1 MGRKRSFLGFL
12 ATLAMLFV
20 GANAFAAAY
29 SCPTTVNYTSCSA
42 GYYLAENGTYN
53 DCYECPDNSGTGADN
68 IASGCTC
75 NTGYSVSGDAT
86 DKTLATQG
94 SPCKPIETVITLTQI
109 GNAQGID
116 IKATQEGTKY
126 LYTRYGSGTF
136 YSDPTRTTAISEIEL
151 PELVYTIRYE
161 TQGGSLPSGTAA
173 TATSECAFGS
183 YGNSGGTYVD
193 KDGFTREGLSAQNRY
208 TSASDTWYLTWGSCG
223 NIILPTPTKTGY
235 KFTGW
240 SDGTNTYA
248 AGASYTPS
256 GATTTIALV
265 AQWQANC
272 NEITINY
279 TANGADTEGWTKLY
293 KLTDSTAWYGGSN
306 CVLDPFTHI
315 PSLGFK
321 DNATAAGLFT
331 SATGRTQVANGY
343 IAEDDP
349 DNLLLSTTWTVK
361 GPTTLYAQ
369 YDCYQN
375 YRGSGTRITGAC
387 TGNGYKITLDG
398 NGATSSD
405 TTALYTTY
413 GTNVYLDS
421 PRSKAM
427 TTAANAIT
435 KPTRTGYNFKGYYSA
450 ASGGLQYVASTG
462 YITSNGLTVGKNA
475 TADTTWYAQWTPI
488 DSRFTFVASQ
498 ATSATNAAGYV
509 YTRYDSG
516 AFLDSDRT
524 QAMSTSANP
533 IYVPSREYT
542 VTYDA
547 NGGSVSKT
555 SDTARYTFNG
565 YWTAISGGTQYF
577 AAEVLPSGTGKSY
590 ITEAGIAAAKK
601 NTTITELYAQWTDGR
616 VTLPTPERDGY
627 VFKGWYT
634 TGGEEVGDAD
644 KTYAPTSTVTLYAQW
659 TVDTYT
665 VSFDLNGG
673 SGSTPSSV
681 TQPYGSDMQ
690 PYEELATTPYKTG
703 YTFMGWYDN
712 KTYTSG
718 TKYYNADGTSARTWD
733 KTDDAT
739 LYAGW
744 EANTFTVSY
753 AGNGN
758 TGGSAP
764 TSPTSCT
771 YGSTCAAPSNA
782 YTKTGYV
789 FVGWAC
795 TGGTT
800 SCDGDI
806 IQPGASLSTV
816 STGSTITL
824 TAQWVRE
831 YTKFTI
837 DNAGGSSSVSEIY
850 LKYDPSSKTFSWVDS
865 TKSTAITKI
874 AIPTRAGHTFTG
886 YAYNPCQ
893 YRDTGC
899 ALSIC
904 FGLSSGCSVDI
915 TKTDLTTLKSVSGV
929 SNENYFYFTTDL
941 ANENE
946 TWTMS
951 ANWTQCTGLP
961 DDNAYWTTSTNNTC
975 VWACNACVKGTNAA
989 SCSVSKETDS
999 CTYSGTCNVDTY
1011 NPTVSGVTVSC
1022 SDCPT
1027 GSNAA
1032 AGNTATSCAWNNYS
1046 VTYSCGAGDGTEPAG
1061 ATATYNSNFTPA
1073 ANTCSR
1079 DGYNFSGWSVS
1090 GTSDVKAAGTAFPWT
1105 YVEDKTFTAVW
1116 VLQGNKAVT
1125 YETNGGTINDTSV
1138 VSSCNVETATFN
1150 LPTNVTKIGYTFAG
1164 WYESS
1169 DFSGSAVTSVA
1180 KGSCLS
1186 DLKFYAKWDANAI
1199 TVVYDGDGQTSG
1211 SVANQTCYYDQD
1223 CIVQGQGNL
1232 LKTNY
1237 VFSYWTYNSTL
1248 YEVGTNI
1255 KNIITGGTV
1264 TLTATWKLEYT
1275 RIDLGDNGGSGGSG
1289 TIYLKYNLTGGLY
1302 NGPRVTLTDSN
1313 KADITSVKIPIRKGY
1328 VFAGYQYDD
1337 CEFLSD
1343 TDCFLKHGS
1352 SEYWE
1357 DFIKADGTLLYPDDI
1372 IGYQGITGYRTAKA
1386 KWTQCTGLPTNADW
1400 TISTNNTCT
1409 WACGSEFYQ
1418 SSGTCVN
1425 CPTNAKCDGGATW
1438 DCLAGYE
1445 KNTAGTACQG
1455 KEYTVTLDADG
1466 GVFGSNSTATVT
1478 ATYNQVLPDAT
1489 MPTRTNYNFM
1499 GIYSAKNGGG
1509 DQYYDASGTPTK
1521 VWTTDGGA
1529 TLYAHWSLGVFT
1541 CTAGKAADGTTCSAG
1556 SYCPGGNVTAGTET
1570 GANGCER
1577 TCPADAAGGTV
1588 SSVAGATSSAACM
1601 TVRKNVELTDK
1612 TGAGDQ
1618 TCYYNST
1625 KADYSNTCTIKV
1637 TSCIAG
1643 RYRQEESSTT
1653 CILTEIGRYS
1663 PKNDIAAYNCSD
1675 LSGADSTV
1683 KTASTGSSAA
1693 TQCYNTCSNIS
1704 ITNGTQVP
1712 VSGTVYYNGTTIPA
1726 CEYTTSC
1733 ADGYAVSGTSCVPK
1747 VLKVTLDHNGGAS
1760 TVSEIYLKY
1769 NTGWY
1774 SDSSANNAITTVAIP
1789 TLAGQTF
1796 SGYLYG
1802 SNIIVDAEGK
1812 LTTATRSFT
1821 EPVTITASWNQ
1832 NDSLTCPAGTYYKGT
1847 GDTCTDCPVGSY
1859 CEGVTVIQGI
1869 GTESGRETCSALN
1882 GKYTA
1887 AKTAAG
1893 ATMSV
1898 TVSSAA
1904 KSDSATDCYATNV
1917 EYVSNTR
1924 YAQGSQTCY
1933 YNESTG
1939 EYTDSCKSKTVLQ
1952 CVAGYYLYSSSN
1964 VDCSEVG
1971 KGYYSGSKELIR
1983 TACPNLNDGLGV
1995 TTTSSTSEKIEQ
2007 CYLGNIWYEPE
2018 NGHSGHR
2025 RSCYHTSDAT
2035 DTNVDTGYTYNC
2047 DVSII
2052 VTCDGGYYDD
2062 GVSVNANGER
2072 DCVEVGENYYSP
2084 EQLYFVERNNEDEQP
2099 LSANPGSS
2107 TLRVACPAGGTTN
2120 GATTSDRPE
2129 DCGLCPEDH
2138 VCKDGEQYT
2147 CSELTNG
2154 EYTRSDAGTEDVSG
2168 CYKACEKLCEAP
2180 TDCPA
2185 NFGKCTYATSTMN
2198 SGIQYYG
2205 TTTCIVSDNEC
2216 PIDWDGSNRCD
2227 TKYYMTD
2234 AEPYCTLMCK
2244 DLQPV
2249 GTYDQS
2255 SMATLSNQAGACY
2268 GSGSPDCDH
2277 SNNYVLGEDGMPT
2290 VEYVDFCPENATC
2303 TESTKP
2309 KVGYAWYPLDI
2320 YIPSSFCKFTYVC
2333 DPGYKAETTGD
2344 IEYGYKKTLYGVA
2357 STAVT
2362 VASCSPDTYTITLDD
2377 ATGSGGSGTI
2387 YQKYKTGWFADD
2399 AAATTINKVKV
2410 PTKTNYSFL
2419 GYYTAQTGGTKTID
2433 TDGTILSGATFTSNT
2448 TFYARWSQNLEKCV
2462 AGKYYKTGT
2471 LTTCIAPYYCSGDG
2485 NVAVGETGCYSECP
2499 AGGYVDNNGS
2509 STINDCHKIIT
2520 DASKNFPNGTA
2531 QWDCYYTSGFGDN
2544 ALYST
2549 SCKVVPLTCNAGYY
2563 YEGNNVIGCTAVEDK
2578 YYSPANDLDK
2588 KLCEGGDGSVN
2599 PRDSIE
2605 TCYVSC
2611 DLNKSEVPHSTS
2623 VTPDS
2628 EQAMYSGGKYE
2639 TCTYT
2644 LNCETGYTAVPGAS
2658 PKCNPNEYTVTLNK
2672 NGGSGSVA
2680 GSVKCTF
2687 NSGSCTLPATSSLS
2701 RPGYNVVAKWCEN
2714 KDGTGTCY
2722 AAGAATTT
2730 NISATGSNTELFAVW
2745 APAVL
2750 KITLSASDAD
2760 KNADQGP
2767 VYLKYAT
2774 GWYSDAA
2781 ATKPMVSLGTNL
2793 PSKGGEAYVFAG
2805 YKLGNVTIIDANGTL
2820 QSGDALT
2827 ATTTDATATVVWSLG
2842 ATNCNPGYYYPGT
2855 GSQCMVCKE
2864 NHYCPGGKFATD
2876 NGSVGGLNACLD
2888 GGLSDGGVSATNIGV
2903 CYKQQLAY
2911 VSPTKNATGTQ
2922 TCYHD
2927 GILGYVAGCK
2937 DIEVNTCTAGHYY
2950 DTAQTLIDCVEVGVN
2965 YYSPDKV
2972 LERTACPN
2980 GGITG
2985 TLTTAAA
2992 ATECFKTVD
3001 FTSASGNGTGTQV
3014 CMYTSGEGDDARY
3027 ATDCREQYVNKCKGG
3042 YYKTTN
3048 TSIDCD
3054 EVGQNYYSAEG
3065 DVERDACP
3073 NGGMT
3078 ESKTANAPTFCYK
3091 TDTPYQG
3098 EHGKGI
3104 QLCYYNAETTVYDT
3118 ACETVIFQEC
3128 DPGYYW
3134 AKQGDKDCSVVDFGN
3149 YGPIADENNNGKP
3162 TARAACPNNGMTKTA
3177 TSASADACYL
3187 TDVACDVANGSG
3199 EHTCNYDASAG
3210 AYAANCTAC
3219 VVTGCDTGYSQ
3230 VGDECINCPEDS
3242 VCVGGEQQTC
3252 AELTGGTHTKS
3263 DAGTNDVA
3271 YCYKECDVIANVAQM
3286 SGRDYYGANVADT
3299 CEIKVCAAGYTLA
3312 DGKCVECPEGYVCD
3326 PNDPDNPGKPKSCS
3340 VLTGGTHTMSDA
3352 GAKSVKDC
3360 YQQCEPYEVVNGT
3373 AVPVEEKAYY
3383 PAECDYEGRSD
3394 TGNPCEIVDGVC
3406 IETSCNY
3413 NFELINGVC
3422 KPCARENAITY
3433 KQNGNCV
3440 VESCASGFH
3449 PNGQACESDV
3459 TGCVAPNALAATQV
3473 WNPSKNAF
3481 GECIITKCDAGYH
3494 LAANACQVDEQVCE
3508 LEHGIGLQEWNHDT
3522 NTWGEC
3528 IATECDPGYTNDRSQ
3543 TNELWKQCG
3552 RCNNMYSADGD
3563 LAASSYVQE
3572 CEIAACMYQGEKY
3585 ILENNECRLI
3595 CNEFED
3601 ETGRRYWDN
3610 NKKKCIHDCN
3620 KEKGYVPW

>member
-1237 VFSYWTYNSTL
+1237 VLPYWTYNSTV
-1248 YEVGTNI
+1248 YKAGANI

-1264 TLTATWKLEYT
+1264 TLTAAWKLEYT
-1275 RIDLGDNGGSGGSG
+1275 KIILGDNGGSGGSG
-1289 TIYLKYNLTGGLY
+1289 TIYLKYDASNDTLSLT
-1302 NGPRVTLTDSN
+1302 NSSKT
-1313 KADITSVKIPIRKGY
+1313 AITS
-1328 VFAGYQYDD
+1328 
-1337 CEFLSD
+1337 
-1343 TDCFLKHGS
+1343 
-1352 SEYWE
+1352 
-1357 DFIKADGTLLYPDDI
+1357 
-1372 IGYQGITGYRTAKA
+1372 
-1386 KWTQCTGLPTNADW
+1386 
-1400 TISTNNTCT
+1400 
-1409 WACGSEFYQ
+1409 
-1418 SSGTCVN
+1418 
-1425 CPTNAKCDGGATW
+1425 
-1438 DCLAGYE
+1438 
-1445 KNTAGTACQG
+1445 
-1455 KEYTVTLDADG
+1455 
-1466 GVFGSNSTATVT
+1466 
-1478 ATYNQVLPDAT
+1478 
-1489 MPTRTNYNFM
+1489 
-1499 GIYSAKNGGG
+1499 
-1509 DQYYDASGTPTK
+1509 
-1521 VWTTDGGA
+1521 
-1529 TLYAHWSLGVFT
+1529 
-1541 CTAGKAADGTTCSAG
+1541 
-1556 SYCPGGNVTAGTET
+1556 
-1570 GANGCER
+1570 
-1577 TCPADAAGGTV
+1577 
-1588 SSVAGATSSAACM
+1588 
-1601 TVRKNVELTDK
+1601 
-1612 TGAGDQ
+1612 
-1618 TCYYNST
+1618 
-1625 KADYSNTCTIKV
+1625 
-1637 TSCIAG
+1637 
-1643 RYRQEESSTT
+1643 
-1653 CILTEIGRYS
+1653 
-1663 PKNDIAAYNCSD
+1663 
-1675 LSGADSTV
+1675 
-1683 KTASTGSSAA
+1683 
-1693 TQCYNTCSNIS
+1693 
-1704 ITNGTQVP
+1704 
-1712 VSGTVYYNGTTIPA
+1712 
-1726 CEYTTSC
+1726 
-1733 ADGYAVSGTSCVPK
+1733 
-1747 VLKVTLDHNGGAS
+1747 
-1760 TVSEIYLKY
+1760 
-1769 NTGWY
+1769 
-1774 SDSSANNAITTVAIP
+1774 VAIP
-1789 TLAGQTF
+1789 T
-1796 SGYLYG
+1796 
-1802 SNIIVDAEGK
+1802 
-1812 LTTATRSFT
+1812 R
-1821 EPVTITASWNQ
+1821 
-1832 NDSLTCPAGTYYKGT
+1832 
-1847 GDTCTDCPVGSY
+1847 
-1859 CEGVTVIQGI
+1859 
-1869 GTESGRETCSALN
+1869 
-1882 GKYTA
+1882 
-1887 AKTAAG
+1887 
-1893 ATMSV
+1893 
-1898 TVSSAA
+1898 
-1904 KSDSATDCYATNV
+1904 
-1917 EYVSNTR
+1917 
-1924 YAQGSQTCY
+1924 
-1933 YNESTG
+1933 
-1939 EYTDSCKSKTVLQ
+1939 
-1952 CVAGYYLYSSSN
+1952 
-1964 VDCSEVG
+1964 
-1971 KGYYSGSKELIR
+1971 
-1983 TACPNLNDGLGV
+1983 
-1995 TTTSSTSEKIEQ
+1995 
-2007 CYLGNIWYEPE
+2007 
-2018 NGHSGHR
+2018 
-2025 RSCYHTSDAT
+2025 
-2035 DTNVDTGYTYNC
+2035 TGYTFAGYEINECEFETVCSFGSATENGVLVYWRPLIGADGKLVYPNETIGYNGDEGYWTARAKWTVNSYTC
-2047 DVSII
+2047 APGKYLNGTTCA
-2052 VTCDGGYYDD
+2052 TCD
-2062 GVSVNANGER
+2062 A
-2072 DCVEVGENYYSP
+2072 NYYCLGGTWSYNGGI
-2084 EQLYFVERNNEDEQP
+2084 QGR
-2099 LSANPGSS
+2099 SACTSWRAN
-2107 TLRVACPAGGTTN
+2107 TTTN
-2120 GATTSDRPE
+2120 GATGSTSTSA
-2129 DCGLCPEDH
+2129 CVCAAGYGLNGSSCTYCSAGTYKTSAENTSCLTCTSNSYCTGGTHIATCSSFNASYQYSDSGTGSSNYCYASKPKTGSQNP
-2138 VCKDGEQYT
+2138 CSKPANSYTYT
-2147 CSELTNG
+2147 CNSCN
-2154 EYTRSDAGTEDVSG
+2154 
-2168 CYKACEKLCEAP
+2168 P
-2180 TDCPA
+2180 
-2185 NFGKCTYATSTMN
+2185 GKCSYRDYYNATDTTCTPTNCTQTATVNTCAASYYKNGNACSLCSGLANGLYPN
-2198 SGIQYYG
+2198 SDNGNSSGTSACFTDSLSGKVIATANAS
-2205 TTTCIVSDNEC
+2205 TTTD
-2216 PIDWDGSNRCD
+2216 CD
-2227 TKYYMTD
+2227 TKYFKT
-2234 AEPYCTLMCK
+2234 AHT
-2244 DLQPV
+2244 V
-2249 GTYDQS
+2249 
-2255 SMATLSNQAGACY
+2255 NY
-2268 GSGSPDCDH
+2268 GSTSSCMICPPTASGSDNGRDSSTDCYVSCSANTI
-2277 SNNYVLGEDGMPT
+2277 SNGTTT
-2290 VEYVDFCPENATC
+2290 VVNAKEYFTGSEYPACTYTVNCNAKYGASGNKTTNPACTICANNQYSAGGTATC
-2303 TESTKP
+2303 ST
-2309 KVGYAWYPLDI
+2309 
-2320 YIPSSFCKFTYVC
+2320 
-2333 DPGYKAETTGD
+2333 
-2344 IEYGYKKTLYGVA
+2344 
-2357 STAVT
+2357 
-2362 VASCSPDTYTITLDD
+2362 CSNAP
-2377 ATGSGGSGTI
+2377 A
-2387 YQKYKTGWFADD
+2387 
-2399 AAATTINKVKV
+2399 N
-2410 PTKTNYSFL
+2410 TNY
-2419 GYYTAQTGGTKTID
+2419 TGPA
-2433 TDGTILSGATFTSNT
+2433 SS
-2448 TFYARWSQNLEKCV
+2448 S
-2462 AGKYYKTGT
+2462 
-2471 LTTCIAPYYCSGDG
+2471 S
-2485 NVAVGETGCYSECP
+2485 CP
-2499 AGGYVDNNGS
+2499 
-2509 STINDCHKIIT
+2509 
-2520 DASKNFPNGTA
+2520 
-2531 QWDCYYTSGFGDN
+2531 WE
-2544 ALYST
+2544 
-2549 SCKVVPLTCNAGYY
+2549 CNAGYY
-2563 YEGNNVIGCTAVEDK
+2563 GSSANGDTSCAACGSGYFCT
-2578 YYSPANDLDK
+2578 
-2588 KLCEGGDGSVN
+2588 GGIHRAHCS
-2599 PRDSIE
+2599 
-2605 TCYVSC
+2605 TT
-2611 DLNKSEVPHSTS
+2611 LKSGAA
-2623 VTPDS
+2623 TPDS
-2628 EQAMYSGGKYE
+2628 
-2639 TCTYT
+2639 YT
-2644 LNCETGYTAVPGAS
+2644 SLS
-2658 PKCNPNEYTVTLNK
+2658 
-2672 NGGSGSVA
+2672 SGSWSDYTHGTSA
-2680 GSVKCTF
+2680 SDCICNWYFSDESTTRYLMQSACQNGPTGHKYRTYSQCR
-2687 NSGSCTLPATSSLS
+2687 SG
-2701 RPGYNVVAKWCEN
+2701 Y
-2714 KDGTGTCY
+2714 Y
-2722 AAGAATTT
+2722 
-2730 NISATGSNTELFAVW
+2730 ATGSLGWGNWYTSCTACDN
-2745 APAVL
+2745 APNNATYTSYSTPSEMYAEESNCPWECNDGYNL
-2750 KITLSASDAD
+2750 TADNQCGQFCTSGITHI
-2760 KNADQGP
+2760 
-2767 VYLKYAT
+2767 
-2774 GWYSDAA
+2774 
-2781 ATKPMVSLGTNL
+2781 
-2793 PSKGGEAYVFAG
+2793 
-2805 YKLGNVTIIDANGTL
+2805 KLGNGLTIPLYSSARTSPAIN
-2820 QSGDALT
+2820 
-2827 ATTTDATATVVWSLG
+2827 VKV
-2842 ATNCNPGYYYPGT
+2842 N
-2855 GSQCMVCKE
+2855 
-2864 NHYCPGGKFATD
+2864 
-2876 NGSVGGLNACLD
+2876 NA
-2888 GGLSDGGVSATNIGV
+2888 V
-2903 CYKQQLAY
+2903 CYGSL
-2911 VSPTKNATGTQ
+2911 ATGQSSGALNVKVGST
-2922 TCYHD
+2922 TYH
-2927 GILGYVAGCK
+2927 
-2937 DIEVNTCTAGHYY
+2937 
-2950 DTAQTLIDCVEVGVN
+2950 
-2965 YYSPDKV
+2965 
-2972 LERTACPN
+2972 
-2980 GGITG
+2980 
-2985 TLTTAAA
+2985 
-2992 ATECFKTVD
+2992 
-3001 FTSASGNGTGTQV
+3001 
-3014 CMYTSGEGDDARY
+3014 
-3027 ATDCREQYVNKCKGG
+3027 
-3042 YYKTTN
+3042 
-3048 TSIDCD
+3048 
-3054 EVGQNYYSAEG
+3054 
-3065 DVERDACP
+3065 
-3073 NGGMT
+3073 
-3078 ESKTANAPTFCYK
+3078 
-3091 TDTPYQG
+3091 
-3098 EHGKGI
+3098 
-3104 QLCYYNAETTVYDT
+3104 
-3118 ACETVIFQEC
+3118 
-3128 DPGYYW
+3128 
-3134 AKQGDKDCSVVDFGN
+3134 
-3149 YGPIADENNNGKP
+3149 
-3162 TARAACPNNGMTKTA
+3162 
-3177 TSASADACYL
+3177 
-3187 TDVACDVANGSG
+3187 
-3199 EHTCNYDASAG
+3199 
-3210 AYAANCTAC
+3210 
-3219 VVTGCDTGYSQ
+3219 
-3230 VGDECINCPEDS
+3230 
-3242 VCVGGEQQTC
+3242 
-3252 AELTGGTHTKS
+3252 
-3263 DAGTNDVA
+3263 
-3271 YCYKECDVIANVAQM
+3271 
-3286 SGRDYYGANVADT
+3286 
-3299 CEIKVCAAGYTLA
+3299 
-3312 DGKCVECPEGYVCD
+3312 
-3326 PNDPDNPGKPKSCS
+3326 
-3340 VLTGGTHTMSDA
+3340 
-3352 GAKSVKDC
+3352 
-3360 YQQCEPYEVVNGT
+3360 
-3373 AVPVEEKAYY
+3373 AV
-3383 PAECDYEGRSD
+3383 
-3394 TGNPCEIVDGVC
+3394 
-3406 IETSCNY
+3406 
-3413 NFELINGVC
+3413 
-3422 KPCARENAITY
+3422 
-3433 KQNGNCV
+3433 Q
-3440 VESCASGFH
+3440 
-3449 PNGQACESDV
+3449 
-3459 TGCVAPNALAATQV
+3459 
-3473 WNPSKNAF
+3473 
-3481 GECIITKCDAGYH
+3481 
-3494 LAANACQVDEQVCE
+3494 
-3508 LEHGIGLQEWNHDT
+3508 
-3522 NTWGEC
+3522 
-3528 IATECDPGYTNDRSQ
+3528 
-3543 TNELWKQCG
+3543 
-3552 RCNNMYSADGD
+3552 
-3563 LAASSYVQE
+3563 
-3572 CEIAACMYQGEKY
+3572 
-3585 ILENNECRLI
+3585 
-3595 CNEFED
+3595 
-3601 ETGRRYWDN
+3601 
-3610 NKKKCIHDCN
+3610 
-3620 KEKGYVPW
+3620 

>member
-29 SCPTTVNYTSCSA
+29 TCPTTVRYTSCVAGRYLSAKADGNDCLLCPDGYTSDGGETVGAEKSCYIQTTPGKYIATANSSTQTTCPAGKYCPSTKIYYGSTGGMLDCPNKAVGGSNVDLVSQMASWLRTACPTATAANTTIITIEFPGYRTGISTEDNCAVNYALSTPCGKLHKDSVVYNKSLLRYATFVDNTENGDRYYSTLSA
-42 GYYLAENGTYN
+42 GYYLTEPYNETYCNTTTRPKYYKNAKACTAGNYCPGYTSMPLCSDTSHTYGDPLGLYDCDTGTMTTSSNNYWTSAVSSKARTSCYRTVTLNKNG
-53 DCYECPDNSGTGADN
+53 GTGTINSTTGTTAASQTCYYN
-68 IASGCTC
+68 TSCSFPSASGLSQ
-75 NTGYSVSGDAT
+75 TGYTFTGGWGTTRSCTASTTSFTITSTASSVTYYACKEPDSYTISLDGNGATLNLDAQKLKTVYLQGVYYGTVDSSLEMTPEKRPLAGFGRAHTITFNVNGGDALAA
-86 DKTLATQG
+86 DTLPVSHELNG
-94 SPCKPIETVITLTQI
+94 
-109 GNAQGID
+109 
-116 IKATQEGTKY
+116 
-126 LYTRYGSGTF
+126 F
-136 YSDPTRTTAISEIEL
+136 YSAKT
-151 PELVYTIRYE
+151 
-161 TQGGSLPSGTAA
+161 
-173 TATSECAFGS
+173 
-183 YGNSGGTYVD
+183 GGTQYIGA
-193 KDGFTREGLSAQNRY
+193 DGYITEAGLTAGKNY
-208 TSASDTWYLTWGSCG
+208 LSDATWYAQWKLNSKT
-223 NIILPTPTKTGY
+223 LPTPTRSGY
-235 KFTGW
+235 LFKGW
-240 SDGTNTYA
+240 SDGTDTYA
-248 AGASYTPS
+248 AGASYTP
-256 GATTTIALV
+256 
-265 AQWQANC
+265 
-272 NEITINY
+272 
-279 TANGADTEGWTKLY
+279 
-293 KLTDSTAWYGGSN
+293 
-306 CVLDPFTHI
+306 
-315 PSLGFK
+315 
-321 DNATAAGLFT
+321 T
-331 SATGRTQVANGY
+331 S
-343 IAEDDP
+343 D
-349 DNLLLSTTWTVK
+349 
-361 GPTTLYAQ
+361 
-369 YDCYQN
+369 
-375 YRGSGTRITGAC
+375 
-387 TGNGYKITLDG
+387 ITLD
-398 NGATSSD
+398 
-405 TTALYTTY
+405 
-413 GTNVYLDS
+413 
-421 PRSKAM
+421 
-427 TTAANAIT
+427 
-435 KPTRTGYNFKGYYSA
+435 
-450 ASGGLQYVASTG
+450 
-462 YITSNGLTVGKNA
+462 
-475 TADTTWYAQWTPI
+475 AQWTPI

-498 ATSATNAAGYV
+498 ATSATNAAAYV

-524 QAMSTSANP
+524 QAMTTSANP

-542 VTYDA
+542 VKYDA
-547 NGGSVSKT
+547 NGGSVYDANGDLVSEP

-565 YWTAISGGTQYF
+565 YWTATSGGTQYF
-577 AAEVLPSGTGKSY
+577 AAEVLPSGAGKSY

-616 VTLPTPERDGY
+616 VTLPTPKRDGY

-634 TGGEEVGDAD
+634 KGGDEVGDAD
-644 KTYAPTSTVTLYAQW
+644 KTYAPTSNVTLSAQW

-665 VSFDLNGG
+665 ISFDLNGG

-718 TKYYNADGTSARTWD
+718 TKYYNADGTSANKWD

-753 AGNGN
+753 VGNGN

-782 YTKTGYV
+782 YTKTNYV

-831 YTKFTI
+831 YTKFAI
-837 DNAGGSSSVSEIY
+837 DNAGGSGSVSEIY

-874 AIPTRAGHTFTG
+874 AIPTRAGYTFTG
-886 YAYNPCQ
+886 YTYNPCQ
-893 YRDTGC
+893 YRGTGC
-899 ALSIC
+899 NISFCLLGTLCAID
-904 FGLSSGCSVDI
+904 V
-915 TKTDLTTLKSVSGV
+915 TKTDLTTLKPVANNN
-929 SNENYFYFTTDL
+929 NEDYVYFTTAL

-946 TWTMS
+946 TWNVS
-951 ANWTQCTGLP
+951 ANWTACTACSAGTGATCSLSVVNNSCTYTTNCQDGYNTIVNNGKYNP
-961 DDNAYWTTSTNNTC
+961 SCSANTYTVEYNANGGSGTTASSSHVYGVAKALTTNGFTRSGYTFAGWATSSTGSAVYSN
-975 VWACNACVKGTNAA
+975 GQ
-989 SCSVSKETDS
+989 SVSKLT
-999 CTYSGTCNVDTY
+999 TTN
-1011 NPTVSGVTVSC
+1011 
-1022 SDCPT
+1022 
-1027 GSNAA
+1027 
-1032 AGNTATSCAWNNYS
+1032 
-1046 VTYSCGAGDGTEPAG
+1046 G
-1061 ATATYNSNFTPA
+1061 ATVTLY
-1073 ANTCSR
+1073 
-1079 DGYNFSGWSVS
+1079 
-1090 GTSDVKAAGTAFPWT
+1090 
-1105 YVEDKTFTAVW
+1105 AVW
-1116 VLQGNKAVT
+1116 VSESEKVIT
-1125 YETNGGTINDTSV
+1125 YDTNGGSIQDTSYTQA
-1138 VSSCNVETATFN
+1138 CNVETATFN
-1150 LPTNVTKIGYTFAG
+1150 LPTNVTKTGHAFAG
-1164 WYESS
+1164 WYKSS

-1180 KGSCLS
+1180 KGTCTSTLT
-1186 DLKFYAKWDANAI
+1186 FYAKWTPCTYSVIYDANGGTGEMERSTHTYGVDKALNKN
-1199 TVVYDGDGQTSG
+1199 TFVYPGKS
-1211 SVANQTCYYDQD
+1211 
-1223 CIVQGQGNL
+1223 
-1232 LKTNY
+1232 
-1237 VFSYWTYNSTL
+1237 FSYWGYGSIGRYEDGATVKNLTGATCNNGGEPMVTLFANWSDCNSTTA
-1248 YEVGTNI
+1248 GTCNCSSTQYPL
-1255 KNIITGGTV
+1255 NGTCTNCSTSCSNVTGYTLGTYDICKGQTDSICYRNCTTSDVANSATVSGTV
-1264 TLTATWKLEYT
+1264 TK
-1275 RIDLGDNGGSGGSG
+1275 GGSKTCAATSCAD
-1289 TIYLKYNLTGGLY
+1289 TFYL
-1302 NGPRVTLTDSN
+1302 
-1313 KADITSVKIPIRKGY
+1313 
-1328 VFAGYQYDD
+1328 
-1337 CEFLSD
+1337 
-1343 TDCFLKHGS
+1343 
-1352 SEYWE
+1352 
-1357 DFIKADGTLLYPDDI
+1357 
-1372 IGYQGITGYRTAKA
+1372 
-1386 KWTQCTGLPTNADW
+1386 
-1400 TISTNNTCT
+1400 
-1409 WACGSEFYQ
+1409 
-1418 SSGTCVN
+1418 SSGTCVD
-1425 CPTNAKCDGGATW
+1425 CPPNAKCDGTGDW

-1445 KNTAGTACQG
+1445 KNAAGTACQG

-1521 VWTTDGGA
+1521 LWTTDGGA
-1529 TLYAHWSLGVFT
+1529 TLYAHWSLGVFP
-1541 CTAGKAADGTTCSAG
+1541 CEEGKAADGTTCSAG

-1570 GANGCER
+1570 GTNGCQR
-1577 TCPADAAGGTV
+1577 PCPADAAGGTV

-1601 TVRKNVELTDK
+1601 TVRKNVELQDK

-1663 PKNDIAAYNCSD
+1663 PKDDIAAYNCSD

-1712 VSGTVYYNGTTIPA
+1712 VSGTVFYNDTTIPA

-1774 SDSSANNAITTVAIP
+1774 SDSSAMNAITTVAIP

-1821 EPVTITASWNQ
+1821 EPVTIKASWNQ
-1832 NDSLTCPAGTYYKGT
+1832 NDPLTCPAGTYYEGT

-1859 CEGVTVIQGI
+1859 CEGRTVIQGI
-1869 GTESGRETCSALN
+1869 GTESGRETCSDLN

-1964 VDCSEVG
+1964 ADCSEVG

-1995 TTTSSTSEKIEQ
+1995 TTTSSTSQGIEQ

-2107 TLRVACPAGGTTN
+2107 TLRVACPAGRTTE

-2129 DCGLCPEDH
+2129 NCGLCPENY
-2138 VCKDGEQYT
+2138 VCKDEERYT

-2154 EYTRSDAGTEDVSG
+2154 EYRWSDAGTEDVSG

-2255 SMATLSNQAGACY
+2255 SKVTYDQSSMATLSNQAYACY

-2290 VEYVDFCPENATC
+2290 GEYVDFCPENATC

-2309 KVGYAWYPLDI
+2309 KTGYAWYPLNI
-2320 YIPSSFCKFTYVC
+2320 YIPASFCKFTYVC

-2387 YQKYKTGWFADD
+2387 YQKYKTGWFADK
-2399 AAATTINKVKV
+2399 AAATTINKVNV

-2419 GYYTAQTGGTKTID
+2419 GYYTSQTGGTKTID

-2448 TFYARWSQNLEKCV
+2448 TLYARWSQVKVDCI

-2471 LTTCIAPYYCSGDG
+2471 WTTCIAPYYCSGEG
-2485 NVAVGETGCYSECP
+2485 EVAVGETGCYSECP

-2672 NGGSGSVA
+2672 NRGSGNIADTVR
-2680 GSVKCTF
+2680 CTF
-2687 NSGSCTLPATSSLS
+2687 DSGSCTLPATSVLT
-2701 RPGYNVVAKWCEN
+2701 RAGYVTANKWCEN
-2714 KDGTGTCY
+2714 DDGTGTCY
-2722 AAGAATTT
+2722 EAGKSTSQ
-2730 NISATGSNTELFAVW
+2730 NISYNGTDGETLYAIWTPSVF
-2745 APAVL
+2745 
-2750 KITLSASDAD
+2750 KITLSAPDAD

-2767 VYLKYAT
+2767 VYLKYET

-2781 ATKPMVSLGTNL
+2781 ATKPLVSLGTSL
-2793 PSKGGEAYVFAG
+2793 PEKENGAYTFWG
-2805 YKLGNVTIIDANGTL
+2805 YELGNVTIIDVNGIL

-2827 ATTTDATATVVWSLG
+2827 ATTTDATATVVWGLG
-2842 ATNCNPGYYYPGT
+2842 ATNCDPGYYYPGT
-2855 GSQCMVCKE
+2855 GSQCMVCTE
-2864 NHYCPGGKFATD
+2864 NHYCPGGNFGTD
-2876 NGSVGGLNACLD
+2876 NGSVGGLNACPD

-2937 DIEVNTCTAGHYY
+2937 DIEVNTCIAGHYY

-2980 GGITG
+2980 DGGTG

-3042 YYKTTN
+3042 YYKTIN

-3352 GAKSVKDC
+3352 AAKSVKDC

-3481 GECIITKCDAGYH
+3481 GECIITKCDEGYH

-3620 KEKGYVPW
+3620 EEKGYVPW